1 MSKQKSRKSIS
12 KRFKLTS
19 TGKILRRLSG
29 QDHSRSKKTSKQI
42 RQKRKW
48 VLLNPSEARAIRR
61 ILVS

>member
-1 MSKQKSRKSIS
+1 MSKLKSRKSIV

-29 QDHSRSKKTSKQI
+29 QDHSRAKKTSKQI

-48 VLLNPSEARAIRR
+48 VTLNPSEARAIRR

>member
-1 MSKQKSRKSIS
+1 MSKVKSRKSIT

-29 QDHSRSKKTSKQI
+29 QDHARSKKTSKQI

-48 VLLNPSEARAIRR
+48 VPLNPSEARAIRR